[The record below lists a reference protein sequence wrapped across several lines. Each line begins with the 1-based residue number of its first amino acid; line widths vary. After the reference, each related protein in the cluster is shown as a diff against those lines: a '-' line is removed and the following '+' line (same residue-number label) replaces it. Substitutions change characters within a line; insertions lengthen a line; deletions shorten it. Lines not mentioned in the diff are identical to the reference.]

1 MSEIEYRTDAH
12 ATLDPQAR
20 ERVIDGGHIQLV
32 TLELGDSGELED
44 DQGREIHRPQVRC
57 DLRATEARLLAYTL
71 LLLAE
76 RAELLRFEPDRAER
90 AATRARA
97 RAAARA
103 AAEESVG

>member
-32 TLELGDSGELED
+32 TLELEDSGELED
-44 DQGREIHRPQVRC
+44 EQGREIHRPQVRC
-57 DLRATEARLLAYTL
+57 ELRATEARLLAYTL

-76 RAELLRFEPDRAER
+76 RAELLRSQPDCAER
-90 AATRARA
+90 AAARARA

-103 AAEESVG
+103 AALESAG

>member
-44 DQGREIHRPQVRC
+44 EQGRQIHRPQVRC

-76 RAELLRFEPDRAER
+76 RAELLRFAPDC
-90 AATRARA
+90 AARGRG

-103 AAEESVG
+103 AAEESAG